1 MYLVHV
7 FWEFSLSVSVPNA
20 GVVPCERAFMVAE
33 PHFGNSLSL
42 FLFFLLNV
50 SLHASVRSVQCLSVS
65 AYVFVSVCICPFC
78 SMSLCLCI
86 CLCLCLCLYLSV
98 LVNVSL
104 SLSLSLS
111 LCLSPCI
118 CPFCSMSL
126 SFSLSLYVS
135 FRSVQC
141 LSLCICSF
149 LFMSLFLYLFVLFN
163 VSLPV
168 SFCSAQSSLSF
179 RSQTLVLLF
188 RLLILHRGCSS
199 VLAERSTG
207 FIYSFWL
214 LP

>member
-1 MYLVHV
+1 
-7 FWEFSLSVSVPNA
+7 
-20 GVVPCERAFMVAE
+20 
-33 PHFGNSLSL
+33 
-42 FLFFLLNV
+42 
-50 SLHASVRSVQCLSVS
+50 
-65 AYVFVSVCICPFC
+65 
-78 SMSLCLCI
+78 MSLCL

-98 LVNVSL
+98 LFNVSV
-104 SLSLSLS
+104 
-111 LCLSPCI
+111 
-118 CPFCSMSL
+118 
-126 SFSLSLYVS
+126 FSLSLYVS

-149 LFMSLFLYLFVLFN
+149 LFMSLSLYLFVLFN

-179 RSQTLVLLF
+179 GSQTLVLLF